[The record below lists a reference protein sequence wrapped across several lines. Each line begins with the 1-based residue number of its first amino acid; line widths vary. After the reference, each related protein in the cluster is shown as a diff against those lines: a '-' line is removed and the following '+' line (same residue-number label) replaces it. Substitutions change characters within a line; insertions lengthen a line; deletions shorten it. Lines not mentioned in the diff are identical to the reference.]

1 MAIRRVSLELPA
13 GETAAEAEREA
24 ARVLEATGV
33 TGWTD
38 LVLQTTLTTGA
49 AGRNRYTFTYRT
61 DDPEDLQ
68 GRDEQ

>member
-1 MAIRRVSLELPA
+1 MASCLTRCRSA
-13 GETAAEAEREA
+13 GETAAEAERET

-38 LVLQTTLTTGA
+38 LVLQATLTTGA
-49 AGRNRYTFTYRT
+49 AGRNRYTFTYWT